1 MLAQP
6 HGEAG
11 ASIAHIDAIGVTR
24 SAAFA
29 KFRKNRKREDYMRR
43 ILLGSTALISATLAM
58 PAYAQSSEDGAN
70 NDDVIVV
77 TARKREENLI
87 DVPLPVTVATKEQLD
102 RDQIYSL
109 NDLQRITPALEIS
122 QTSGGETNG
131 GGRLRGVGTGVF
143 NPSVASSVAVIV
155 DQVPIGNLSFP
166 QLFDLAQVE
175 VLRGPQG
182 TLFGQGAS
190 AGVLNVSTRAP
201 STKALGANASID
213 FADKGSAGS
222 EVGEMVVNS
231 GINVPLGT
239 QAAFRLSAQYKKETG
254 LQRSVTTDR
263 DNKIEDFGFRLRALL
278 MPSDRLTVNL
288 TGQYAKNVSD
298 GQTFFAIAIA
308 PNSTA
313 PFGPPGG
320 TRGGIS
326 TGAFLNP
333 TGCGMTV
340 INARAEEYCET
351 APTYLTTTVG
361 GLSAA
366 VDLELSDTLSLTSVS
381 AYRERNFKQFSRDFS
396 RITGTFA
403 ARQERTEEN
412 SRGFS
417 QELRANISSDSIDL
431 VVGGFYSDFRFDRV
445 PLGSGPFAF
454 NNTTSG
460 RRVGFSICNFGTSA
474 CIPQAFNPGPLFVNF
489 SKETTENRG
498 LAGFADVT
506 VKLGEQFSIFGGI
519 RFDDYNNTTAIG
531 TNTLTPTSVFKTT
544 DSNISG
550 RIGASVKPNPDTNI
564 FASFSRGYKPPAV
577 GTNPAGTLF
586 ELNPEK
592 TDAFELGAK
601 TRVGRLQLAAN
612 AFYTKLTDFQSQ
624 ESIFVGTALVSNPI
638 NIPKLKSKGFEVS
651 AFGQLLPGFNLNA
664 GYQFNIIKYPAG
676 FQGDDKING
685 NPTSAL
691 LGGTQFLNAPKHKFT
706 VSGDY
711 GVALSAGVEMFV
723 NANLIYK
730 TKVLLANRAD
740 PRYRYPAHE
749 IINMGFGIRNPDG
762 NWNASIFVRNLTKER
777 EPTAYLASTFAGA
790 ADGGLRAWP
799 VAGLTARVVG
809 VRAGFDF

>member
-1 MLAQP
+1 
-6 HGEAG
+6 
-11 ASIAHIDAIGVTR
+11 
-24 SAAFA
+24 
-29 KFRKNRKREDYMRR
+29 MRR
-43 ILLGSTALISATLAM
+43 LLLATSALVSASYAL
-58 PAYAQSSEDGAN
+58 PAYAQSAEDEAR
-70 NDDVIVV
+70 DDDAIVV

-87 DVPLPVTVATKEQLD
+87 DVPLPVTVATKAQLD
-102 RDQIYSL
+102 RDQIYGL

-201 STKALGANASID
+201 SVSELGANASID
-213 FADKGSAGS
+213 FADKGTAGS

-254 LQRSVTTDR
+254 LQRSTTTDR
-263 DNKIEDFGFRLRALL
+263 DNKIEDFGFRLRALF
-278 MPSDRLTVNL
+278 MPSERMTINL
-288 TGQYAKNVSD
+288 TGQYAKNVTD

-320 TRGGIS
+320 TRGGLS
-326 TGAFLNP
+326 TAAFLSP

-340 INARAEEYCET
+340 INARAEQYCEA
-351 APTYLTTTVG
+351 APTFMKTTVG
-361 GLSAA
+361 GLSA
-366 VDLELSDTLSLTSVS
+366 VIDLELSDMVSLTSVS
-381 AYRERNFKQFSRDFS
+381 GYRERTFQQPSRDFS

-403 ARQERTEEN
+403 ARQELTEEN

-417 QELRANISSDSIDL
+417 QELRANISRDSFDL

-445 PLGSGPFAF
+445 PMGDGPFAF
-454 NNTTSG
+454 NNTISG
-460 RRVGFSICNFGTSA
+460 RRIGFSICNYATNA

-489 SKETTENRG
+489 SKETTENHG

-506 VKLGEQFSIFGGI
+506 VNISEQFSIFGGL
-519 RFDDYNNTTAIG
+519 RYDDYKNTTAIG
-531 TNTLTPTSVFKTT
+531 TNTLTPTNVFVTK
-544 DSNISG
+544 DNNLSG
-550 RIGASVKPNPDTNI
+550 RIGASFKPNPDTNI
-564 FASFSRGYKPPAV
+564 FGSYSRGYKPPAV
-577 GTNPAGTLF
+577 GTNPAGALF
-586 ELNPEK
+586 QLKPE
-592 TDAFELGAK
+592 TSDAVELGVK
-601 TRVGRLQLAAN
+601 TRLGRVQLAAN
-612 AFYTKLTDFQSQ
+612 AFYTKLENFQSQ
-624 ESIFVGTALVSNPI
+624 TSIFVGTALVSQPL
-638 NIPKLKSKGFEVS
+638 NIPKLTSKGFEVS
-651 AFGQLLPGFNLNA
+651 AFGQVLPGFNVNA
-664 GYQFNIIKYPAG
+664 GYQYNQFKFPTGYL
-676 FQGDDKING
+676 GDDGG
-685 NPTSAL
+685 N

-706 VSGDY
+706 ISGDY
-711 GVALSAGVEMFV
+711 GIPLGDNLEVFL

-730 TKVLLANRAD
+730 SKVLLAARAD

-749 IINMGFGIRNPDG
+749 IVNLGFGFRHPDG
-762 NWNASIFVRNLTKER
+762 DWNASLFVRNLTKER

-790 ADGGLRAWP
+790 ADGGIRAWP

-809 VRAGFDF
+809 VRAGFEF